1 MVGHSG
7 QMERKMDGSERTR
20 RRKGDGKKVRG
31 KWGRKGAK
39 GDGKRRK
46 KDGRNRREG
55 FCAVVIFLLGKPVD
69 KCAFRVIISVIIS
82 FVA

>member
-1 MVGHSG
+1 MG
-7 QMERKMDGSERTR
+7 EE
-20 RRKGDGKKVRG
+20 
-31 KWGRKGAK
+31 RKGAK
-39 GDGKRRK
+39 GDGKMRK
-46 KDGRNRREG
+46 RDGRNGREG

>member
-20 RRKGDGKKVRG
+20 RRKGDGKKVKG
-31 KWGRKGAK
+31 NGEEQGAK

-46 KDGRNRREG
+46 RDGINGREG